1 MDVICNKVNCQNDCA
16 STDRV
21 KLLNKIREV
30 GFAVVELNLFL
41 DTHPYD
47 RGALT
52 MFKRLCEKK
61 QMLTEEYTRK
71 YGPLKAC
78 DSSENVPFDWVSEA
92 NKWPWEKECEI

>member
-1 MDVICNKVNCQNDCA
+1 MDVIYSNKPCREEFESNER
-16 STDRV
+16 T
-21 KLLNKIREV
+21 KLLNSIREV

-47 RGALT
+47 RGALS

-61 QMLTEEYTRK
+61 KTLTEEYTRK
-71 YGPLKAC
+71 YGPLMAC

-92 NKWPWEKECEI
+92 NKWPWEKECEN